1 IYKVENPKANQLIK
15 EIIKSVDSK
24 NTEYANLASKLKEIR
39 TLALEEQ
46 NPTVVKALRLCAEHL
61 AENNNFLINIPNDE
75 PIDEDAENNEITHD
89 ANESLSYFLNL
100 LLDLNNKHNISDL
113 KEFNKKMMNY
123 A

>member
-1 IYKVENPKANQLIK
+1 MENPKANQLIK

-24 NTEYANLASKLKEIR
+24 DTEYANLASKLKEIR
-39 TLALEEQ
+39 TFALEEQ